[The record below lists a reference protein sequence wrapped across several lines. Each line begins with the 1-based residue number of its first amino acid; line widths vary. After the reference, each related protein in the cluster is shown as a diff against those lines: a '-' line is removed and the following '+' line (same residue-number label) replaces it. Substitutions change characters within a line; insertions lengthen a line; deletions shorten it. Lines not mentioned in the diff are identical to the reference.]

1 MTSRLASPSF
11 STTSPPHQSVRRR
24 QRSAA
29 ASLPDRGT
37 LRDILDDAP
46 GEHDV
51 VPGRFRLTDLEAY
64 DEAAVVLGLGQID
77 AAVVVDRREE
87 TRVESVEV
95 AGAGR
100 CVAESEE
107 RQHGPGDELEVR
119 MRFNQGGELSRPGD
133 VPADFLP

>member
-1 MTSRLASPSF
+1 MQTR
-11 STTSPPHQSVRRR
+11 TTLQAARIRRSAAQRAALHLKTLEPPLKSATAHKSHQSVRRR

-51 VPGRFRLTDLEAY
+51 VAGRFRLTDLEAY

-77 AAVVVDRREE
+77 AAVVVDRR
-87 TRVESVEV
+87 
-95 AGAGR
+95 
-100 CVAESEE
+100 
-107 RQHGPGDELEVR
+107 
-119 MRFNQGGELSRPGD
+119 
-133 VPADFLP
+133 